1 MTSVSAQTPPT
12 TPQPSFEGPV
22 VIASGEAIVKR
33 APDRAFVTVSVE
45 SRARNPREAQR
56 LNAEAMTAVLQ
67 KLKSGL
73 PQDAIRTHGYD
84 LEPEYDFN
92 DGRRTLR
99 GYLARNSVELR
110 VDEIAKVG
118 ELLDI
123 AVGSGATSVGNVRFD
138 LKDRAGAEREALKQA
153 VADARRRADAAASGV
168 GMTVERVVRIEE
180 QRARI
185 VPPPIPYAAME
196 SRAAAA
202 DAAPPVAPGE
212 LEIRASATL
221 VAAIK

>member
-1 MTSVSAQTPPT
+1 
-12 TPQPSFEGPV
+12 V
-22 VIASGEAIVKR
+22 VVASGEATVKR
-33 APDRAFVTVSVE
+33 APDRAFVTVTVE
-45 SRARNPREAQR
+45 SRARSPREAQR

-67 KLKSGL
+67 KLKSSGL
-73 PQDAIRTHGYD
+73 PQDAIQTHGYD
-84 LEPEYDFN
+84 LQPEYDYHN
-92 DGRRTLR
+92 GRQTLR

-118 ELLDI
+118 ELLDV

-138 LKDRAGAEREALKQA
+138 LKDRAGAEREALRQA

-168 GMTVERVVRIEE
+168 GMTVDRVVRIEE

-185 VPPPIPYAAME
+185 VPPPMPYATME
-196 SRAAAA
+196 SRAAAAA

-212 LEIRASATL
+212 LEIRASATV
-221 VAAIK
+221 VAAIR